1 MAPTSA
7 TDIEANTGTTSHV
20 NATTNADTPLTTNGA
35 GEKDKDIATMLPE
48 SEKRPSPARRNIS
61 SRWSESLSPKHA
73 DLICLVLCFIT
84 GLCDSAA
91 YNAWSCFLAMQT
103 GNTIFLGLGAS
114 SQPSGKPWGWLKSLL
129 SITFFFIG
137 SLLFSLYGRHV
148 GPRRRST
155 LFTSFLFQ
163 AALII
168 IAVALLEADLIP
180 HTEAE
185 SRSLTGGRLFL
196 ELIPIALLAFQSAGS
211 ITSARALGYNEIP
224 TVVLTSVYF
233 DVASDPKLVQ
243 DVSGNVKRNR
253 RVGGVVMLLLGAIVG
268 GWLSKSSGGMESAL
282 WLSAGLKAVIGAG
295 WLGWAA
301 EVK

>member
-1 MAPTSA
+1 MAPPA
-7 TDIEANTGTTSHV
+7 DIEANPTSTS
-20 NATTNADTPLTTNGA
+20 ALNGA
-35 GEKDKDIATMLPE
+35 GDEKTKNSGTTV
-48 SEKRPSPARRNIS
+48 PAQTGDS
-61 SRWSESLSPKHA
+61 KTAPAPSRWNQSLSPKYA

-114 SQPSGKPWGWLKSLL
+114 HQPTGKHWGWLKSLI
-129 SITFFFIG
+129 SIASFFTG
-137 SLLFSLYGRHV
+137 SLLFSLYGRNL
-148 GPRRRST
+148 GQRKRLT

-163 AALII
+163 TALII

-180 HTEAE
+180 HTEADA
-185 SRSLTGGRLFL
+185 SLTGGRLFL

-211 ITSARALGYNEIP
+211 ITSARAMGYNEIP

-233 DVASDPKLVQ
+233 DVASDPKIVRE
-243 DVSGNVKRNR
+243 VKKNVKRNR

-282 WLSAGLKAVIGAG
+282 WLSAGLKGVIGVG
-295 WLGWAA
+295 WIVWAR
-301 EVK
+301 E